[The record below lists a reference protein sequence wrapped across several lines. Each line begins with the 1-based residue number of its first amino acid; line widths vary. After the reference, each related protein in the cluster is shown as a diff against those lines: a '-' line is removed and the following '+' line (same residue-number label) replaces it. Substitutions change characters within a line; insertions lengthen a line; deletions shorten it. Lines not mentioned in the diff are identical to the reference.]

1 MSAITVFT
9 RTGVAALGL
18 CLAGATLSAC
28 APVDGT
34 NAAGSAG
41 ATSQST
47 VQPSASTTTAAVV
60 TLPAAVQ
67 TTVAAAA
74 TTPAAPAAPTT
85 GPSTCPSVEQEFV
98 HIDSVSVDPATGLN
112 RITAEKAE
120 IQCGPGVEDDQQF
133 VTIGSPAT
141 YDVSTAVKV
150 TLANL
155 SGASSPGTWHEL
167 ATGNLSEFGGYF
179 GIDFNNAGLITVIDE
194 YFHP

>member
-47 VQPSASTTTAAVV
+47 VQPSASTTTADVV
-60 TLPAAVQ
+60 TLPAAAQ
-67 TTVAAAA
+67 TTAVA
-74 TTPAAPAAPTT
+74 TTAPTTPAAPTT

-179 GIDFNNAGLITVIDE
+179 GIDFNDAGLITVIDE